1 MIDIKNLS
9 LEEKVGQMVIVG
21 LDIEKPKR
29 QIENLIKNYR
39 IGGVLL
45 YKKNYKNYKEMNSL
59 INYIKEIN
67 KKYNKI
73 PLWIGIDQEGG
84 RVNRMPNDFKN
95 LPSAYR
101 LANYEKED
109 LIDKSAK
116 IIRRVFK

>member
-67 KKYNKI
+67 KKYNKK
-73 PLWIGIDQEGG
+73 IG
-84 RVNRMPNDFKN
+84 RAHV
-95 LPSAYR
+95 
-101 LANYEKED
+101 
-109 LIDKSAK
+109 
-116 IIRRVFK
+116 